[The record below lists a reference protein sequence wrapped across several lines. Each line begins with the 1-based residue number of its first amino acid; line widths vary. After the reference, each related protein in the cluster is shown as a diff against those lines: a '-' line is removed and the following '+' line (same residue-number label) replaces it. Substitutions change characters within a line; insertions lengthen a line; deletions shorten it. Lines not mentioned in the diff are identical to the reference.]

1 MKGKFVA
8 YVLWPLAKGVQNWL
22 VDRSTACDFTVHG
35 FMSNLIKKSWTDSNH
50 ASIGTATPEKTASK
64 KSSNHKV
71 VKMLY
76 ENISDKGA
84 ILLDK

>member
-1 MKGKFVA
+1 MPTTNAALLIYWNFLIDLKFPNSAIV
-8 YVLWPLAKGVQNWL
+8 P
-22 VDRSTACDFTVHG
+22 H
-35 FMSNLIKKSWTDSNH
+35 H

-64 KSSNHKV
+64 NSSNHKV

>member
-1 MKGKFVA
+1 MH
-8 YVLWPLAKGVQNWL
+8 P
-22 VDRSTACDFTVHG
+22 
-35 FMSNLIKKSWTDSNH
+35 
-50 ASIGTATPEKTASK
+50 IGIATPEKTASK

>member
-1 MKGKFVA
+1 
-8 YVLWPLAKGVQNWL
+8 
-22 VDRSTACDFTVHG
+22 
-35 FMSNLIKKSWTDSNH
+35 MSNLIKKSWTNSNH

-71 VKMLY
+71 VKMLN

>member
-1 MKGKFVA
+1 MPTTNAAQLIYWNFLIDLKFPNSAIV
-8 YVLWPLAKGVQNWL
+8 P
-22 VDRSTACDFTVHG
+22 H
-35 FMSNLIKKSWTDSNH
+35 H
-50 ASIGTATPEKTASK
+50 ASIGNATPEKTASK